1 LCVFIE
7 GSCLQGQRVDVKEW
21 EMIGTVVHDV
31 NLTKNQLKAKEKK
44 KKIGPYNSGFYL
56 FFSFI
61 CLWK

>member
-1 LCVFIE
+1 
-7 GSCLQGQRVDVKEW
+7 LQGQRVDVKEW